1 MYFFQL
7 YDWVYRPTRQSYKDS
22 LPEMTCIKCDFITRF
37 YYLPCVCAGVGV
49 GGWVLRLPVSR
60 SQGHTLHISRVCPH
74 TTNVMHERMCNTC
87 AANNCWT
94 AMHEAVAEHGIAPGI
109 VCSAIRS
116 VPVAAPSVVS
126 PAFCD
131 PRAVITVSERTRARR
146 ATAVGNS
153 AKLHHHTCVCHHRA
167 HLLCERARTHRLRR
181 APCCQRAGD
190 RRPTTVAVAVALA
203 YRMCLAVWFVLHGC
217 VCTYSRIHH
226 VHIHIQTNAHTHTHT
241 RKQSKNGGTCANAR
255 IAFVLVLQ
263 THCVTIFCCGWARG
277 PRARLRT
284 FIVFSAPVF
293 GLCNFT

>member
-1 MYFFQL
+1 
-7 YDWVYRPTRQSYKDS
+7 
-22 LPEMTCIKCDFITRF
+22 
-37 YYLPCVCAGVGV
+37 
-49 GGWVLRLPVSR
+49 
-60 SQGHTLHISRVCPH
+60 
-74 TTNVMHERMCNTC
+74 MHD
-87 AANNCWT
+87 
-94 AMHEAVAEHGIAPGI
+94 AVAEHGIAPGI
-109 VCSAIRS
+109 VCSAIHS

-126 PAFCD
+126 PASCD

-153 AKLHHHTCVCHHRA
+153 AKLHHQTCVCHHRA
-167 HLLCERARTHRLRR
+167 HLLCERARAHIDYGERR
-181 APCCQRAGD
+181 AASVPA
-190 RRPTTVAVAVALA
+190 TVARPPSPLPLRWRIACVWLCGSYCMVACAPIRGYIMFIYT
-203 YRMCLAVWFVLHGC
+203 YR
-217 VCTYSRIHH
+217 
-226 VHIHIQTNAHTHTHT
+226 QTHTHT